1 MIEQRQDDPNPEL
14 LHVAGPE
21 EFLPPINRWITL
33 GGLVLLATLGTTVV
47 LAGVLKYRVTVRA
60 PATVRPAGELRIVQ
74 SATEGT
80 VQSIEVEANQV
91 VQEGDVM
98 AYIDGSRLRTKRSQL
113 QGNIQQATQNQIGSQ
128 ILAIDS
134 QIAAETDLLNRTIVA
149 AEAELDLNQ
158 RQYRDKLITTTSEV
172 QEAEAALEF
181 AREELAGYRELNSGG
196 LVPELELKRK
206 EALMKAAEARLNQ
219 VKAALDPS
227 TAQVEMA
234 KEKITQERARGEA
247 TIARL
252 RKEREQ
258 LIERQGEIQNQVSS
272 DRDELQQIEVE
283 ISHTVIRAPTSG
295 IIQELTLRNKG
306 QVVSSGETIARI
318 APRDSP
324 LEIKAFVAA
333 QDIGQVEIGQT
344 VHVRVSACPYPDY
357 GTLQGTVTAISP
369 DAISAQDRG
378 QIVGRGTRLG
388 STTGYDV
395 TARPDTLVLE
405 DAGRSCK
412 IQTGMEGRADI
423 VSREE
428 TVLQFLL
435 RKARFMADV

>member
-21 EFLPPINRWITL
+21 EFLPPINWWITL
-33 GGLVLLATLGTTVV
+33 GGLVLLATLGASVV

-80 VQSIEVEANQV
+80 VLSIAVEANQA
-91 VQEGDVM
+91 VQEGDVI
-98 AYIDGSRLRTKRSQL
+98 AYIDGSRLRTKQSQL
-113 QGNIQQATQNQIGSQ
+113 QGNIQQATQDQIGSQ

-134 QIAAETDLLNRTIVA
+134 QIAAETDLLNRTIAA

-181 AREELAGYRELNSGG
+181 AREELAGYRELNRGG

-219 VKAALDPS
+219 VKAGLDPS

-234 KEKITQERARGEA
+234 KQKITQERARGEA

-272 DRDELQQIEVE
+272 DRDELRQIEVE

-306 QVVSSGETIARI
+306 QVVSSGEIIARI
-318 APRDSP
+318 APSDSP
-324 LEIKAFVAA
+324 LEVKAFVAS

-357 GTLQGTVTAISP
+357 GTLKGTVSAISP
-369 DAISAQDRG
+369 DVMLTDASQGRRG
-378 QIVGRGTRLG
+378 QGAVYEVTIRPESLTLRAVGGECT
-388 STTGYDV
+388 
-395 TARPDTLVLE
+395 
-405 DAGRSCK
+405 
-412 IQTGMEGRADI
+412 IQSGMEGRAEI

-428 TVLQFLL
+428 AVLQFFL
-435 RKARFMADV
+435 RKARLLADL